1 MGVGKPGDFPKS
13 CPPPPPPHPSQ
24 PTSACTTFCYGE
36 KQKNNWEGNARGCF
50 TQNQTAEQLNS
61 HCQQDTK
68 RCVPLPHS
76 PPFATSSR
84 KARRPPMPLRANP
97 TTLHFSLCM
106 QHHPALITLSAS
118 QEFRQGMSWLELGNA
133 LTSAW
138 DAWWELSRASGSPFP
153 RNTYRDI

>member
-13 CPPPPPPHPSQ
+13 CPPPPPPL
-24 PTSACTTFCYGE
+24 
-36 KQKNNWEGNARGCF
+36 
-50 TQNQTAEQLNS
+50 TANICLHNVLLWGKAKEQLGRKCPGMLHPDPNS
-61 HCQQDTK
+61 RAAQL
-68 RCVPLPHS
+68 PLPTGHKALRPS
-76 PPFATSSR
+76 PTFPPFATSSR